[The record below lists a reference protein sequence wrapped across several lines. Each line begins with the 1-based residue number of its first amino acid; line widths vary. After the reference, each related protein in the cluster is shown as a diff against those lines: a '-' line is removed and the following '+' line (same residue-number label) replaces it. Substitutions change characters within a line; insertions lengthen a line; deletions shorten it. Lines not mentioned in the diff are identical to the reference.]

1 MPDASR
7 PGPAGG
13 AQHPARGVRV
23 AAEPPRPIEVKRVSR
38 TGNAFV
44 AVVVACGLSVGC
56 GGGNGAAA
64 TRKGG
69 KGLAVRTAGVTTSN
83 VSYEVKVLGSLEPEE
98 LVQIPAEVAGSAK
111 EVRFNAGDRVTPE
124 TVLVRIDPD
133 RYRLEA
139 ERAEAAWKRAVADW
153 KRSESDTTR
162 REALAKESLVAVE
175 ELNRSR
181 LETERLA
188 ADAAAAKAAWGIA
201 LQNLE
206 RSAVRSPRPGVVNTR
221 TVETG
226 QLVQAGNVLATLV
239 DPRVLRLRC
248 KVSESESLAVK
259 AGQNV
264 TFRVAALGERDF
276 SARVYH
282 VGAVADPSTR
292 QVEVLAR
299 AQNPGELRP
308 GFYAEVKLATGTHAA
323 AVTVPESAVQATE
336 RGFVAYVVA
345 DGKAAARPLKLGL
358 RTGDGSVEIVSGLA
372 AGETIV
378 VEGSDRLTDGMA
390 VEPVA
395 ADAGAAK
402 AAKPAGAGE
411 GR

>member
-1 MPDASR
+1 MSR
-7 PGPAGG
+7 NVKLLA
-13 AQHPARGVRV
+13 V
-23 AAEPPRPIEVKRVSR
+23 AA
-38 TGNAFV
+38 ACV
-44 AVVVACGLSVGC
+44 ALAGC
-56 GGGNGAAA
+56 KEGGAAA
-64 TRKGG
+64 ASRRGG
-69 KGLAVRTAGVTTSN
+69 KGLAVRTAV
-83 VSYEVKVLGSLEPEE
+83 VAPRDVVYEVKVLGSLEPEE
-98 LVQIPAEVAGSAK
+98 LVQIPAEVGGSAK
-111 EVRFNAGDRVTPE
+111 EVRFNAGDRVTPD
-124 TVLVRIDPD
+124 TVLVAIDPE

-139 ERAEAAWKRAVADW
+139 ERAEAALRRAVADW
-153 KRSESDTTR
+153 QRSEADTKR
-162 REALAKESLVAVE
+162 RQALAKESLVAAE
-175 ELNRSR
+175 ELDRSR

-188 ADAAAAKAAWGIA
+188 ADAAAAKAALGLA
-201 LQNLE
+201 VQNRE
-206 RSAVRSPRPGVVNTR
+206 RSNVRSPRPGVIDTR
-221 TVETG
+221 TVEVG
-226 QLVQAGNVLATLV
+226 QFVQAGNVLATVV

-276 SARVYH
+276 TARVYH

-402 AAKPAGAGE
+402 PAGAGE